1 MKKRTIIVLLAL
13 VTAINIIAA
22 AFIYFDIQL
31 LEAPETTISVDIIEI
46 NSEEAIIKTTID
58 VSNPNSFE
66 IVTKDFELI
75 TSTTSGD
82 KVAHMKI
89 EGGNIPPNE
98 ERTFTDTFVIDFNGN
113 EPGLLK
119 SRLTGTVGVKT
130 WFMQKTI
137 PITINIITS
146 IENVIK
152 QIAAPMINIEADFG
166 EFSEDKLSI
175 NGTVDVY
182 NPNTFDISIE
192 NIALDIITDA
202 GKNVGGLNV
211 AGGTIP
217 GKSSEKLIASGEI
230 LLESLNAKK
239 LTINMS
245 AIATARIADYNL
257 SLPIYVEANIGIP
270 DIEELLLSKDKPTI
284 LSIKLD
290 EKLTF
295 KGVVFNVLLEV
306 NNTFKIDLIF
316 SEIVCNV
323 YLVEDD
329 DHHLIGENADVED
342 IFAEVGA
349 PGTTSCEILAPYSK
363 LLTKFLASDWL
374 MVEVSAK
381 IIING
386 VNQSVFFEVR
396 GYQDINIFR

>member
-46 NSEEAIIKTTID
+46 NSEEAIIQTKID

-75 TSTTSGD
+75 TTTSSGD
-82 KVAHMKI
+82 ELAHMKI

>member
-46 NSEEAIIKTTID
+46 NSEEAIIQTKID

-75 TSTTSGD
+75 TTTSSGD
-82 KVAHMKI
+82 ELAHMKI

-396 GYQDINIFR
+396 GYQDISIFR